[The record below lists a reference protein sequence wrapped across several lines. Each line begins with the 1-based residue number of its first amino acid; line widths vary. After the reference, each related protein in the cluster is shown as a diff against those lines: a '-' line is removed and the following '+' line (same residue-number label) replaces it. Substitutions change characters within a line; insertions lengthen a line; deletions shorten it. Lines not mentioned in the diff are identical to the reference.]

1 MIVTLVVC
9 GLGVILNVNVSVKSE
24 YLFTCWQSAKF
35 LIVSCLPFF
44 LKKLKLD
51 IPDFIYIVFLFYI
64 VAHFICG
71 EILDFYVKIKWWDS
85 FLHLTSGMAIAL
97 LSFSFINLLT
107 NNTDD
112 FKINIFFA
120 AFFTFSMTIA
130 VGAIWEIIE
139 FSSDSWFGTN
149 MQRAYVS
156 TTNGRG
162 AALAGQN
169 ALADTMKDLILDT
182 IGAGVMSVICAIAV
196 ITKKIKLEDLSFI
209 KKHSKVVATNSK
221 NIESHNELTLMTSD
235 DEDCVTIQ
243 QLDIINNSTIIQ
255 SDDVSDTQSDS
266 LPLEKTESFE
276 NSETEKPETI
286 KKKSSSKKS
295 RNIKSK

>member
-1 MIVTLVVC
+1 M
-9 GLGVILNVNVSVKSE
+9 
-24 YLFTCWQSAKF
+24 
-35 LIVSCLPFF
+35 
-44 LKKLKLD
+44 
-51 IPDFIYIVFLFYI
+51 
-64 VAHFICG
+64 
-71 EILDFYVKIKWWDS
+71 
-85 FLHLTSGMAIAL
+85 
-97 LSFSFINLLT
+97 NLLT

-149 MQRAYVS
+149 MQRAYIS

-255 SDDVSDTQSDS
+255 SDDVSDIQSDS
-266 LPLEKTESFE
+266 LPLEKTESFK